1 MDFKSPIDITAVMTA
16 VKKHKDLLVAIDKL
30 DASELFQHFTP
41 MPGIIDSI
49 ELGKVEGGEISGKYM
64 GVFLGDKKLGKIVP
78 RRLIVR
84 PVVMEMADEPE
95 RYRRSYIADIPGEIT
110 KRHPFELWII
120 NHGHT
125 IASEELLNAIFVARY
140 DSSADKKSIR
150 DSFDGLGT
158 IFVGERVSGAVSVAN
173 GNMFETGEIARKNIG
188 ERLLAMYRSMPDTFK
203 RKKSKMFI
211 STTLGETYDDWRKDE
226 GQVII
231 GQTEETTGT
240 KYLLGSN
247 GKCELVRVP
256 CLPENSQFV
265 FLTTRQNVIYGFDK
279 ASDFKSIRPF
289 NSGNP
294 YLFTAAGKYVIG
306 FQVISI
312 HKTEFCM
319 NELPLDPAAANTLG
333 TLKVTITPTEVL
345 PDGAVWRVKGEDAW
359 RKSGD
364 MATLAP
370 GQVEIEYNDVAGYSK
385 PSTDALT
392 KATITAG
399 TAKEITAAYKAVAG

>member
-1 MDFKSPIDITAVMTA
+1 MDFKAPIDITAVMTA

-30 DASELFQHFTP
+30 DASELLQHFTP
-41 MPGIIDSI
+41 MPGITDSI

-78 RRLIVR
+78 RRLVVR

-95 RYRRSYIADIPGEIT
+95 RYRRSYIAEVPGEIT

-120 NHGHT
+120 NHGHA
-125 IASEELLNAIFVARY
+125 IASEELLNAIFVAKY
-140 DSSADKKSIR
+140 DPSADKKSIR
-150 DSFDGLGT
+150 DAFDGLGT

-173 GNMFETGEIARKNIG
+173 GNMFETGPIARENIG
-188 ERLLAMYRSMPDTFK
+188 DRLLAMYRSMPETFK

-211 STTLGETYDDWRKDE
+211 STSLGETYDDWRKDE

-312 HKTEFCM
+312 HKAEFCM
-319 NELPLDPAAANTLG
+319 NELPLDPAVPNPLG
-333 TLKVTITPTEVL
+333 TLTVTITPTEAL

-370 GQVEIEYNDVAGYSK
+370 GQYEIEYNEVTGYTK
-385 PSTDALT
+385 PSADGVTQV
-392 KATITAG
+392 TITAG
-399 TAKEITAAYKAVAG
+399 AAKEITAAYTAVAG

>member
-1 MDFKSPIDITAVMTA
+1 MDFKAPIDITAVMTA

-30 DASELFQHFTP
+30 DASELLQHFTP
-41 MPGIIDSI
+41 MPGITDSI

-78 RRLIVR
+78 RRLVVR

-95 RYRRSYIADIPGEIT
+95 RYRRSYIAEVPGEIS

-120 NHGHT
+120 NHGHA
-125 IASEELLNAIFVARY
+125 IASEELLNAIFVAKY
-140 DSSADKKSIR
+140 DPSADKKSIR
-150 DSFDGLGT
+150 DAFDGLGT

-173 GNMFETGEIARKNIG
+173 GNMFETGPIARENIG
-188 ERLLAMYRSMPDTFK
+188 DRLLAMYRSMPETFK

-211 STTLGETYDDWRKDE
+211 STSLGETYDDWRKDE

-312 HKTEFCM
+312 HKAEFCM
-319 NELPLDPAAANTLG
+319 NELPLDPAVPNPLG
-333 TLKVTITPTEVL
+333 TLTVTITPTEAL

-370 GQVEIEYNDVAGYSK
+370 GQYEIEYNEVTGYTK
-385 PSTDALT
+385 PSADGVTQV
-392 KATITAG
+392 TITAG
-399 TAKEITAAYKAVAG
+399 AAKEITAAYTAVAG